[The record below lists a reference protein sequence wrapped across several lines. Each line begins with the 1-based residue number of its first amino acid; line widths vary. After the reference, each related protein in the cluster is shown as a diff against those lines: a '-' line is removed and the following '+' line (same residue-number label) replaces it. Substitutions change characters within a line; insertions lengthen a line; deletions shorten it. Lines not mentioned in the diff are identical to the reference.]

1 MAARPTALG
10 TQLVMH
16 ALGQRPDLDAH
27 EPGSPP
33 AYLAH
38 LLGEAEERVNG
49 LQEQLVSSAQFAAE
63 RLLRT
68 AEGRD
73 HVHHGSPDGILQ
85 YTGVQIDM
93 LSARRGDAVRN
104 LRTLLAAH
112 QAITSEE
119 PHRTAQPTVAKP
131 AAKSSRTAGARRR

>member
-1 MAARPTALG
+1 MAVRPTALG
-10 TQLVMH
+10 TQLVVH

-27 EPGSPP
+27 EPGSP
-33 AYLAH
+33 AANLVH

-49 LQEQLVSSAQFAAE
+49 LQEQLVSAARFAAE
-63 RLLRT
+63 RLLRV
-68 AEGRD
+68 AEGQD

-85 YTGVQIDM
+85 YGGVQIDM

-104 LRTLLAAH
+104 LRALLAVY

-119 PHRTAQPTVAKP
+119 PQRIAPPTVAKP
-131 AAKSSRTAGARRR
+131 AAKSGRTTGARRR